1 MLKYAFRMV
10 RRKSNLGLNQ
20 SRTKTQRKQGPQ
32 QENKDHNKEIVRFTI
47 SIYNKINDN
56 IHQSHFPQRPVKTL
70 QGNHQKK
77 RQLEEVTIE
86 IKRQRT
92 HLSENTHS
100 GETREDQANTESE
113 SQ

>member
-32 QENKDHNKEIVRFTI
+32 QRHRQVHNFNLQQDQRQYTSESFSSTA
-47 SIYNKINDN
+47 SQN
-56 IHQSHFPQRPVKTL
+56 ITRQPS
-70 QGNHQKK
+70 KK
-77 RQLEEVTIE
+77 RQLEEVTIV

-92 HLSENTHS
+92 HLSESTHS